1 MTINLT
7 KQIALPVVAAIFLAA
22 LVFSSCSKEVI
33 DAPVENMEYF
43 YYESCGL
50 TKVEGDS
57 IIRFA
62 TKVDSYVTHYPEK
75 NDSYYPE
82 IVDNINYA
90 AKFWGLI
97 LHVNLNPDWEGDEN
111 FHIEYE

>member
-7 KQIALPVVAAIFLAA
+7 KHIALPIAAAAIFAA
-22 LVFSSCSKEVI
+22 SAFSSCSKELI

-62 TKVDSYVTHYPEK
+62 TKVDTYVTHYPETK
-75 NDSYYPE
+75 ADPYYPE
-82 IVDNINYA
+82 IVDIINDA
-90 AKFWGLI
+90 AKLCGLT
-97 LHVNLNPDWEGDEN
+97 LYFSYPEWEGNDVI
-111 FHIEYE
+111 HIE